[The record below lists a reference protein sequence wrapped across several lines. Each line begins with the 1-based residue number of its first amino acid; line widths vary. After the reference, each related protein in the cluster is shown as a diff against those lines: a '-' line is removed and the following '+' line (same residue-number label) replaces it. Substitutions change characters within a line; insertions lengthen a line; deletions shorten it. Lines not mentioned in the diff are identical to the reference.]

1 MRLKKAT
8 LSVVI
13 GISYVFALRVIGTF
27 FPTIF
32 THPSITKVTGII
44 SLLASLAMV
53 VFFIYL
59 YKDYLRQEQTKL
71 RAVTILVVL
80 VSLVGLLTQIRDLS
94 ITFKVN
100 VLPYSVMIHHYI
112 ETIVP
117 LFGAIFIL
125 IFFVVFYQE
134 ISGKELV
141 KLKKATFLAIIAAF
155 ARTSLQAFV
164 LFNYFYYL
172 QFGYPTDLANNKT
185 IIFSLSI
192 PIILFWFWGI
202 LIFFISFYRAQ
213 KQYENCPLTLG
224 QSGKADPNQPIG
236 LNKSGINPQTS

>member
-27 FPTIF
+27 FPTVF
-32 THPSITKVTGII
+32 TNPSITKATGTI

-59 YKDYLRQEQTKL
+59 YKDYLRQEQIRL

-100 VLPYSVMIHHYI
+100 VLPYSVMIDHYV

-117 LFGAIFIL
+117 LFRAIFIL

-141 KLKKATFLAIIAAF
+141 KLRKATSLAIIAAF
-155 ARTSLQAFV
+155 ARASLQAFV

-172 QFGYPTDLANNKT
+172 QFGHPTDLTSNKM
-185 IIFSLSI
+185 IILSTGI
-192 PIILFWFWGI
+192 PIILFWLCGI
-202 LIFFISFYRAQ
+202 LIFFISFYKLQ
-213 KQYENCPLTLG
+213 KQYENCPLALS
-224 QSGKADPNQPIG
+224 QNS
-236 LNKSGINPQTS
+236 SSS